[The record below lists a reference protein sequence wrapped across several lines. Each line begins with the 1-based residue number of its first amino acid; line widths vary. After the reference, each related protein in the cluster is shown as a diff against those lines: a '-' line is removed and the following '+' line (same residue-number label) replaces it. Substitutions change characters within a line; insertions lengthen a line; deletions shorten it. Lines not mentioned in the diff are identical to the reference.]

1 VGYSLKDVEEPIS
14 AGYYAMHHRF
24 FIDEIDERT
33 SRFEDGGVVK
43 IPVKKITGY
52 LAMTILSERRC
63 ASD

>member
-1 VGYSLKDVEEPIS
+1 VFFRNIEEPIR

-43 IPVKKITGY
+43 IPGEKNPPD
-52 LAMTILSERRC
+52 ILP
-63 ASD
+63 